1 MQTHPFYIDK
11 HPGSISLDGE
21 WRFGFTDEQT
31 CEPDLKYTCTLP
43 ASGFKNLEQA
53 GLYPNPYFGLNSKL
67 YADVD
72 KHIYY
77 YKREFDLPDSFGKDV
92 YLCFEGVSYT
102 CRVWL
107 NGKLICEHEGMF
119 GGPVCE
125 VGQFVKTGRNE
136 LLVEVVPPVP
146 ESDPKKQSQIVP
158 WNIRRDDATS
168 NGDFIVFGIWRPVRI
183 EIVPKYHL
191 SRPHIYTVSID
202 DNRATLKFEAEIADP
217 QIKELEV
224 LPNDTGARSV
234 YTFDV
239 SEGFDLRPTG
249 KSVTYRLR
257 LVEKSTQKVAYSSEE
272 TVEIYDKKYLS
283 ANNEFRECQFIE
295 QIITLENPRL
305 WQPCTLGAPELYE
318 AQLELVCNG
327 QSIDYLSF
335 DVGIRTV
342 EYARTSGMRSR
353 TRWEEYQYIVN
364 GRKVFLR
371 GMNWMPID
379 YLYNASDN
387 DYRWVL
393 DLVKNAGIMLLRIW
407 SGGGM
412 PEDDRFY
419 KLCDEY
425 GIMVMQDSFIANQL
439 SDEWNRAVLQSQV
452 CYNLYRIRNHPSLV
466 NHTGG
471 NEINPY
477 APGNDAAMWVI
488 SREIHDLDP
497 SRKLY
502 RTSPDSGSAHIYMD
516 MEPVWYKKY
525 FGLLPFIGESGIHS
539 FPNFKTLCK
548 QISEKEYS
556 SPLSDIFN
564 EEFKEKN
571 PELYNHFTE
580 YAPSRVPR
588 MMSRASMINNIH
600 GISLSELCE
609 ATQLASCEFYQ
620 IMINAMREN
629 YPVCAGVMPW
639 VFKRH
644 WTTVAIQLVDGLG
657 EPIAPYYYMKNAY
670 APLSVLLSLDEVS

>member
-1 MQTHPFYIDK
+1 M
-11 HPGSISLDGE
+11 
-21 WRFGFTDEQT
+21 RF
-31 CEPDLKYTCTLP
+31 
-43 ASGFKNLEQA
+43 
-53 GLYPNPYFGLNSKL
+53 
-67 YADVD
+67 
-72 KHIYY
+72 
-77 YKREFDLPDSFGKDV
+77 
-92 YLCFEGVSYT
+92 
-102 CRVWL
+102 
-107 NGKLICEHEGMF
+107 
-119 GGPVCE
+119 
-125 VGQFVKTGRNE
+125 
-136 LLVEVVPPVP
+136 
-146 ESDPKKQSQIVP
+146 
-158 WNIRRDDATS
+158 
-168 NGDFIVFGIWRPVRI
+168 
-183 EIVPKYHL
+183 
-191 SRPHIYTVSID
+191 
-202 DNRATLKFEAEIADP
+202 
-217 QIKELEV
+217 
-224 LPNDTGARSV
+224 
-234 YTFDV
+234 
-239 SEGFDLRPTG
+239 
-249 KSVTYRLR
+249 
-257 LVEKSTQKVAYSSEE
+257 
-272 TVEIYDKKYLS
+272 
-283 ANNEFRECQFIE
+283 
-295 QIITLENPRL
+295 
-305 WQPCTLGAPELYE
+305 
-318 AQLELVCNG
+318 LELVCNG

-670 APLSVLLSLDEVS
+670 APLSVLLSLDEVSYAPCESFTPTLSLVNSTVRDFEDLCVCFEVYDPEFKLVLSENYTMDISCGEAVQKLALGEVSIPDSWTNTFFFMRAVVSDETGMINQSFYWCKVLESLKDEKVRENFRKAPCDNVFFENGPWLKPQISRIPGGCANIELLNCKTECIGNENFVSLAVRVSNFGDVPLFPVKLDVAQTQTLVYADDNYFFMEKNTTRQINLTVRISDINLKNLTLELSAWNCDKRTIDFEI